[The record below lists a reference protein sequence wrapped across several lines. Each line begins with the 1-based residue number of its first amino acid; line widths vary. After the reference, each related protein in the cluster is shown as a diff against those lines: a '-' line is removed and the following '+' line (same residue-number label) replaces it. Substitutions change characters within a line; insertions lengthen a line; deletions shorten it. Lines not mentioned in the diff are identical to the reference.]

1 MCSATGQSLIALH
14 SNDDVSFY
22 QTFNEAMTAA
32 IDGDTLYLP
41 ARGFTELIIDKAVH
55 IVGIGYHPDST
66 SATGDTH
73 VSTYIKILNTA
84 SGGSIQGIRV
94 FYYIQFG
101 TSTSNDN
108 VQNFL
113 IKRCYLEQ
121 GIYFSCCGT
130 NLEAMNNSVIECVI
144 GGQVSGYNAQNN
156 IFANNVIYGPLIS
169 WKTSLFSNNIF
180 NNNSSDAMNTV
191 DNCTFNNNIF
201 TAEGYTD
208 YSVNNNFFNNNIFGD
223 MVGITPCDIYDYS
236 NTCDAN
242 VTNVNESNF
251 FLQWTDGS
259 SISNYFLQDF
269 HLSPSSPA
277 TDAANDDGDCGI
289 YGGIFP
295 WKDGGI
301 PHNPH
306 IQIQTISNAT
316 DENGDLEINI
326 KVQAQDN

>member
-108 VQNFL
+108 VQNF
-113 IKRCYLEQ
+113 
-121 GIYFSCCGT
+121 
-130 NLEAMNNSVIECVI
+130 
-144 GGQVSGYNAQNN
+144 
-156 IFANNVIYGPLIS
+156 
-169 WKTSLFSNNIF
+169 
-180 NNNSSDAMNTV
+180 
-191 DNCTFNNNIF
+191 
-201 TAEGYTD
+201 
-208 YSVNNNFFNNNIFGD
+208 
-223 MVGITPCDIYDYS
+223 
-236 NTCDAN
+236 
-242 VTNVNESNF
+242 
-251 FLQWTDGS
+251 
-259 SISNYFLQDF
+259 
-269 HLSPSSPA
+269 
-277 TDAANDDGDCGI
+277 
-289 YGGIFP
+289 
-295 WKDGGI
+295 
-301 PHNPH
+301 
-306 IQIQTISNAT
+306 
-316 DENGDLEINI
+316 
-326 KVQAQDN
+326 